1 MGKREGNKMMY
12 GNNEIQT
19 NTMSKA
25 LEFYEKG
32 YEVYIAHPLDEDDNI
47 VDDLD
52 KMNSEEEIIEGDG
65 HLFIIKE
72 RNTK

>member
-1 MGKREGNKMMY
+1 MGQRKEYKMMY

-19 NTMSKA
+19 YTMSKA
-25 LEFYEKG
+25 LEFYEQG
-32 YEVYIAHPLDEDDNI
+32 YAVFIAHPLDEDD
-47 VDDLD
+47 DD

>member
-1 MGKREGNKMMY
+1 MNNQS
-12 GNNEIQT
+12 NNEMQT
-19 NTMSKA
+19 YTMSKA
-25 LEFYEKG
+25 LSFYEQG
-32 YEVYIAHPLDEDDNI
+32 YAVFIAHPLDEDD
-47 VDDLD
+47 DD

>member
-1 MGKREGNKMMY
+1 MIY

-19 NTMSKA
+19 YTMSKA

-32 YEVYIAHPLDEDDNI
+32 YEVYIAHPLDEDD
-47 VDDLD
+47 DDE
-52 KMNSEEEIIEGDG
+52 MNSEKEIIEGDG

-72 RNTK
+72 RVTK

>member
-1 MGKREGNKMMY
+1 MGQRKEYKMIY

-19 NTMSKA
+19 YTMSKA

-32 YEVYIAHPLDEDDNI
+32 YEVYIAHPLDEDD
-47 VDDLD
+47 DDE
-52 KMNSEEEIIEGDG
+52 MNSEKEIIEGDG

-72 RNTK
+72 RVTK

>member
-1 MGKREGNKMMY
+1 MMY

-19 NTMSKA
+19 YTMSKA
-25 LEFYEKG
+25 LSFYEQG
-32 YEVYIAHPLDEDDNI
+32 YEVYIAHPLDEDDNL

>member
-19 NTMSKA
+19 YTMSKA

-32 YEVYIAHPLDEDDNI
+32 YEVFIAHPLDEDD
-47 VDDLD
+47 DD
-52 KMNSEEEIIEGDG
+52 KMNSEKEIIEGDG

-72 RNTK
+72 RVTK